1 MICLRLQNHPFVLA
15 RHYPGHRVHSSEKQ
29 RQPRDNK
36 QHLRYMSTFLISLQN
51 NESVFLRNGEG
62 SQIFPQERLTKFV
75 SQCTEVLPLPIAMD
89 LRARKGI
96 KVPTKNRNAV
106 VKLPGNL
113 VKYAHVGVSGCQ
125 ENSAHCWVP
134 CMLTFTMQMENMACF
149 LLNNLAFDLPKTL
162 VLGSIKYHCLGVWHQ
177 NSLFYQW
184 SFVQP

>member
-1 MICLRLQNHPFVLA
+1 MHKKAIKEMQFIFMNRILMCESLRPLTYQQ
-15 RHYPGHRVHSSEKQ
+15 Q
-29 RQPRDNK
+29 RQQQR
-36 QHLRYMSTFLISLQN
+36 TFLISLQN

-113 VKYAHVGVSGCQ
+113 VKYAHVGVSGC
-125 ENSAHCWVP
+125 
-134 CMLTFTMQMENMACF
+134 
-149 LLNNLAFDLPKTL
+149 
-162 VLGSIKYHCLGVWHQ
+162 
-177 NSLFYQW
+177 
-184 SFVQP
+184 